1 MAADIS
7 AYADNGK
14 RAELRGMSAMQ
25 VVADVPTTEQ
35 SRGARVLIS
44 TPPGCG
50 GERYFV
56 MRAKILAWFSVVA
69 LVASAAAVSAQTPT
83 VKEREQSATG
93 QSERP
98 KDPKHI
104 EPESSSHNA
113 DKPTKQ
119 DDPAKPK
126 SGAETP
132 TQTPP
137 KKNPG

>member
-1 MAADIS
+1 
-7 AYADNGK
+7 
-14 RAELRGMSAMQ
+14 
-25 VVADVPTTEQ
+25 
-35 SRGARVLIS
+35 
-44 TPPGCG
+44 
-50 GERYFV
+50 
-56 MRAKILAWFSVVA
+56 MRTRILAWISVVA
-69 LVASAAAVSAQTPT
+69 LVGSAAAVSAQTPA
-83 VKEREQSATG
+83 VKEREKSATG

-113 DKPTKQ
+113 DKPIKQ
-119 DDPAKPK
+119 GDPTTPK

>member
-1 MAADIS
+1 MVADIS

-14 RAELRGMSAMQ
+14 RAELHGVSAMQ

-35 SRGARVLIS
+35 SSGERVLLS
-44 TPPGCG
+44 MPPGCG
-50 GERYFV
+50 EERYFV
-56 MRAKILAWFSVVA
+56 MRTTILAWVSVVA
-69 LVASAAAVSAQTPT
+69 LVASAATVSAQAPA
-83 VKEREQSATG
+83 VKERDKSATG

-119 DDPAKPK
+119 RDPATPK